1 MTTSIGLEDFTETA
15 TDRLLDKVSIPK
27 LQKPVLPLPGVYNML
42 SEGTTRPLTVVRGPA
57 DAGKTV
63 LVAAWIANDLP
74 PGLVAWL
81 SLDEHDNEPVAFW
94 TLTLEALRRH
104 GVALPADVQC
114 PSGPGSH
121 LTTFLEELSA
131 ALHSHSDPVVLV
143 LDHFDA
149 VTDRH
154 VMHQLELLLR
164 HSMPQLRL
172 LLTTRRSPS
181 GFVLEGPRLTVDL

>member
-1 MTTSIGLEDFTETA
+1 VTASIGLADLTETA

-27 LQKPVLPLPGVYNML
+27 LQKPVLPLPSVYNMM
-42 SEGTTRPLTVVRGPA
+42 SEGTTGPLTVVRGPA

-74 PGLVAWL
+74 SGLVAWL

-104 GVALPADVQC
+104 GVALPADVRS
-114 PSGPGSH
+114 PSEPGSH
-121 LTTFLEELSA
+121 ILTFLEELSA

-154 VMHQLELLLR
+154 VMRQLGFLLR

-172 LLTTRRSPS
+172 LVTTRRSPS
-181 GFVLEGPRLTVDL
+181 GVLAGPRLTLDL